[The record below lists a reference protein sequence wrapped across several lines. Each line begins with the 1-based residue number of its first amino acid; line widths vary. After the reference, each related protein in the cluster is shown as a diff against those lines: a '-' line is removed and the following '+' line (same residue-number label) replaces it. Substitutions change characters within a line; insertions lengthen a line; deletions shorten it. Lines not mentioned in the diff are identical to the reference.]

1 MIILG
6 KKIVSRVETL
16 EYANK
21 KFNWPC
27 HGIIGISCF
36 FGLWAWFR
44 AKTFGYKMKCIYY
57 CIDFYDPEVFTGWWD
72 KIFIPLARAID
83 KFLCKHC
90 DEVWDISERINEG
103 RSKFGGYRAKSKIV
117 PLSYPP
123 NYFRFRTDSEDKDEI
138 AFVGLTDYGLELLP
152 KDINFHW
159 FGKDELLPT
168 DELLDLLSLS
178 GIGISMWEKDG
189 NNWYGDPG
197 KTKLYSACGLPVIMT
212 ANTPYA
218 KVIKETHAGIVI
230 DYSEESL
237 RYAIK
242 KILGNYNYYK
252 NNVKRT
258 WKYINADEVFK
269 GVKL

>member
-6 KKIVSRVETL
+6 KKTVGRLETL
-16 EYANK
+16 EYAND
-21 KFNWPC
+21 KFKWPE
-27 HGIIGISCF
+27 GVIGISCF
-36 FGLWAWFR
+36 FGLLAWLS
-44 AKTFGYKMKCIYY
+44 AKLTKRKCIYY

-90 DEVWDISERINEG
+90 DEVWDISDRINEG
-103 RSKFGGYRAKSKIV
+103 RSKFGGYMAKSKIV

-123 NYFRFRTDSEDKDEI
+123 SYFRFRIEDYKRI
-138 AFVGLTDYGLELLP
+138 VYVGLAPYGLELLG
-152 KDINFHW
+152 DIPYDW
-159 FGKDELLPT
+159 LGKDKLLPL
-168 DELLDLLSLS
+168 DELLDRISYR

-258 WKYINADEVFK
+258 WKYIDADEVFK